1 MGIPLAQTAEFLE
14 IEKMEKLALSV
25 NLINAI
31 LQYLDSRPHNE
42 VRRLID
48 AIQAEAQQATQ
59 GAPVATEADQA
70 QPE

>member
-1 MGIPLAQTAEFLE
+1 
-14 IEKMEKLALSV
+14 MEKLALST

-31 LQYLDSRPHNE
+31 LQYLDTRPHNE

-48 AIQAEAQQATQ
+48 AIQVEAQQASQ
-59 GAPVATEADQA
+59 GAQPVPAPAET